1 MPVGDAVVELQLR
14 VRVEE
19 PVQAQ
24 RDVVQDASID
34 PLVVEVQVV
43 VAEPNL
49 PCSPAVLVGLA
60 VLAFDPKR
68 VLARH
73 DAIVEARLADVGPV
87 LAGQEV
93 QDLDVAARVEERP
106 HARLA
111 LPVCPTQERILV
123 EVEVVFRIDRPRPE
137 HIDGLEVD
145 ILLTAARVEGPGIG
159 VIGPIRGNAG
169 ALRAAHPEAARAVV
183 VATIAA
189 RDAQVHD
196 LTPFI
201 LVK

>member
-1 MPVGDAVVELQLR
+1 
-14 VRVEE
+14 RVEE

-49 PCSPAVLVGLA
+49 PCSPAVRVGLA
-60 VLAFDPKR
+60 VRAFDPIR
-68 VLARH
+68 VLARY

-93 QDLDVAARVEERP
+93 QDLGVAARVDERP

-111 LPVCPTQERILV
+111 LPLW
-123 EVEVVFRIDRPRPE
+123 
-137 HIDGLEVD
+137 
-145 ILLTAARVEGPGIG
+145 GPG
-159 VIGPIRGNAG
+159 PP
-169 ALRAAHPEAARAVV
+169 LSLP
-183 VATIAA
+183 
-189 RDAQVHD
+189 
-196 LTPFI
+196 
-201 LVK
+201 

>member
-1 MPVGDAVVELQLR
+1 MP
-14 VRVEE
+14 
-19 PVQAQ
+19 
-24 RDVVQDASID
+24 VQDASID

-43 VAEPNL
+43 VADPNL
-49 PCSPAVLVGLA
+49 PCSPAVVLGLPS
-60 VLAFDPKR
+60 LPLDPKR
-68 VLARH
+68 VLARY
-73 DAIVEARLADVGPV
+73 DAIVDAPLADVGPV
-87 LAGQEV
+87 LASQGV

-111 LPVCPTQERILV
+111 RPVCPTQPRIVV

-137 HIDGLEVD
+137 HINGLEVD

-159 VIGPIRGNAG
+159 VIVPLLVKAG